1 MMSNSIETS
10 LKRLEER
17 LSTIEKHLGLSA
29 APAPVPVLS
38 SPRTDLNAWADH
50 SPTVSPSVANE
61 KPMNWLGF
69 AAIVCFVL
77 AAGFIIKLS
86 IDSGWLTP
94 TRQIGISGLLGI
106 AFIAAGLKFI
116 KFDREYIGLL
126 PSAGI
131 IILYL
136 TSFATHRYY
145 DLMSFETAIT
155 ITSLISALCIGL
167 YSKIKHDIYAVTAAI
182 GAYLSPVILGVDF
195 STEFSFYYFLICSLS
210 FATISIFLKSRILLL
225 ISANLAILMTAITG
239 LDMNQHM
246 MIATHLGIHFI
257 LFSMAT
263 FFYSKHHGTPLT
275 ENEAWSFLPVL
286 LVFYAAEYFHI
297 DKITPSAAPW
307 ISLGFAGVLLVLYMS
322 ARKLF
327 PNGFGSQ
334 SLILAFIT
342 LVCFH
347 SIYIELLPMAY
358 HPWLMV
364 AFILVATFAPLSS
377 KPLPPRFF
385 VPAIAIGLVSL
396 AEYASLA
403 NNLFQ
408 LTGQEWVPVSLVAI
422 ASIWAFLLNKTDFIR
437 PKTEG
442 YYAVLGS
449 AHFLAILGLFR
460 LTIDVSSLAVSASWL
475 FYAVAVM
482 LLATKRKDDIMAKSA
497 LVVLA
502 LAAGK
507 ALLYDASSAP
517 TLVRIFCLLL
527 TGAVLYG
534 CGFLMR
540 RVATW
545 NAQK

>member
-1 MMSNSIETS
+1 MISNSIETS

-29 APAPVPVLS
+29 APAPVSVPVPVLS
-38 SPRTDLNAWADH
+38 PPRTDLDAWADH
-50 SPTVSPSVANE
+50 PPTVPPSVANE

-297 DKITPSAAPW
+297 NTP
-307 ISLGFAGVLLVLYMS
+307 
-322 ARKLF
+322 
-327 PNGFGSQ
+327 
-334 SLILAFIT
+334 
-342 LVCFH
+342 
-347 SIYIELLPMAY
+347 
-358 HPWLMV
+358 
-364 AFILVATFAPLSS
+364 
-377 KPLPPRFF
+377 PLPP
-385 VPAIAIGLVSL
+385 
-396 AEYASLA
+396 
-403 NNLFQ
+403 
-408 LTGQEWVPVSLVAI
+408 
-422 ASIWAFLLNKTDFIR
+422 
-437 PKTEG
+437 
-442 YYAVLGS
+442 LG
-449 AHFLAILGLFR
+449 FR
-460 LTIDVSSLAVSASWL
+460 
-475 FYAVAVM
+475 
-482 LLATKRKDDIMAKSA
+482 
-497 LVVLA
+497 
-502 LAAGK
+502 
-507 ALLYDASSAP
+507 
-517 TLVRIFCLLL
+517 
-527 TGAVLYG
+527 
-534 CGFLMR
+534 
-540 RVATW
+540 
-545 NAQK
+545 